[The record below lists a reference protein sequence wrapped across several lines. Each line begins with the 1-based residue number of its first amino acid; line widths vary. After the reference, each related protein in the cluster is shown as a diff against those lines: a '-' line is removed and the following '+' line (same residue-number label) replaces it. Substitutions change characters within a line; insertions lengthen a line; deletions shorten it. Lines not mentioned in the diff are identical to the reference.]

1 MTQATIRCCP
11 DSPTILDFT
20 EDVVVSL
27 LGRDIQV
34 EVVDGTQGEFSVLVD
49 GEAVVVNRGGRL
61 PDIEDVVEAV
71 SEAGAAYLG
80 V

>member
-11 DSPTILDFT
+11 DSPTIQDFA

-27 LGRDIQV
+27 LGRDVQV
-34 EVVDGTQGEFSVLVD
+34 EVVDGTRGEFSVLVE
-49 GEAVVVNRGGRL
+49 GEAVVLNRGGPL
-61 PDIEDVVEAV
+61 PAVEDVVDAV